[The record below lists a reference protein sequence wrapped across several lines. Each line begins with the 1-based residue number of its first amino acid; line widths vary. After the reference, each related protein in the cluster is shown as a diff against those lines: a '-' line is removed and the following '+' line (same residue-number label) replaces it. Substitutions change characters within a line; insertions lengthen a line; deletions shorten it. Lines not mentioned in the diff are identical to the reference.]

1 MGRSEPS
8 LGTPGMLTNRLA
20 VSAGGL
26 SRHFRDSLK
35 IAHDLGVDGVEIDGR
50 RGLSADEM
58 SRSGLR
64 QIHKWLD
71 DYGLR
76 VSAVTFP
83 TRRGYGDPDALEA
96 RVTATKSAMQLAY
109 DLGARLLN
117 LHVGDIPISEETAD
131 WKLLVEVLA
140 DLGTWGDRVGTTIA
154 VEAGRADPEDLLR
167 LFDAL
172 PEGALSCDLSTGLL
186 VVHRHD
192 PVEAIRVLGRH
203 VAYVH
208 ATDAVAGPIAGRG
221 RGVVLGTGQVDFAE
235 VLGSLE
241 EQAYHGWL
249 SLEAVEP
256 VAARREIEAAVG
268 YLQSIG

>member
-1 MGRSEPS
+1 
-8 LGTPGMLTNRLA
+8 MLTNRLA
-20 VSAGGL
+20 VAAGGL

-35 IAHDLGVDGVEIDGR
+35 IAHELGVDGVEIDGR

-64 QIHKWLD
+64 QIRKWLE
-71 DYGLR
+71 DYGLG

-83 TRRGYGDPDALEA
+83 TRRGYGDPEALEA
-96 RVTATKSAMQLAY
+96 RITSTKSAMQMAY
-109 DLGARLLN
+109 DLGARLLS
-117 LHVGDIPISEETAD
+117 LHVGEIPVSDESAE
-131 WKLLVEVLA
+131 WKLLLEVLS
-140 DLGTWGDRVGTTIA
+140 DLGSWGDRVGTTIA
-154 VEAGRADPEDLLR
+154 VEAGRSDPEDLSR

-172 PEGALSCDLSTGLL
+172 PAGSLACDLSTGLL

-192 PVEAIRVLGRH
+192 PVEAIRELGRS

-208 ATDAVAGPIAGRG
+208 ATDAIAGPIAGRG
-221 RGVVLGTGQVDFAE
+221 RAVVLGTGQVDFAE
-235 VLGSLE
+235 ILGCLE

-256 VAARREIEAAVG
+256 VAARREIENAAAF
-268 YLQSIG
+268 LRSIG

>member
-1 MGRSEPS
+1 MF
-8 LGTPGMLTNRLA
+8 TNRLS
-20 VSAGGL
+20 VSASGL

-35 IAHDLGVDGVEIDGR
+35 IAHDLGVDGIEVDAR
-50 RGLSADEM
+50 YGLSPDEV

-64 QIHKWLD
+64 QIRKWLE

-76 VSAVTFP
+76 VSAVNFP
-83 TRRGYGDPDALEA
+83 TRRGYGDSDALEA

-109 DLGARLLN
+109 DLGARLLT
-117 LHVGDIPISEETAD
+117 LHVGEIPLSDDEPE
-131 WKLLVEVLA
+131 WKLLLEVLA
-140 DLGTWGDRVGTTIA
+140 DLGAWGDRVGTTIA

-167 LFDAL
+167 LFTAL
-172 PEGALSCDLSTGLL
+172 PQGAVSCDLSTGLL

-192 PVEAIRVLGRH
+192 PVEAIQLLGQH
-203 VAYVH
+203 VVYVH
-208 ATDAVAGPIAGRG
+208 ATDAIAGLIAGRG
-221 RGVVLGTGQVDFAE
+221 RAVVLGTGQVDFPA

-256 VAARREIEAAVG
+256 VAARREIENVVG
-268 YLQSIG
+268 FLRSIG